1 MDPISIARSGL
12 AANMQ
17 RMTASAS
24 TIARAGASNG
34 GPSQTDVTG
43 ALVDQLDAKIGAE
56 ANLKVIAT
64 TSDLERRTIELW
76 G

>member
-1 MDPISIARSGL
+1 MDPIGIARSGL
-12 AANMQ
+12 AANLQ

-24 TIARAGASNG
+24 VIARAGTAG
-34 GPSQTDVTG
+34 GAAPQTDIAD
-43 ALVDQLDAKIGAE
+43 ALVEQLDAKIGAE

-64 TSDLERRTIELW
+64 ASDLERRSIELW